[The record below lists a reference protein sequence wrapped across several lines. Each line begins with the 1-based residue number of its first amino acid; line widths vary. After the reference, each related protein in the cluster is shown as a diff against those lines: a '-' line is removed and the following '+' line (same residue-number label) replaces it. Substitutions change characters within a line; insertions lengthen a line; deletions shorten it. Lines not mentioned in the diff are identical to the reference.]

1 MEKISR
7 NILISVMFHSAL
19 LAAVFA
25 IGSSSMQQT
34 KKILMVSLFDEWQAG
49 SADRHVNTGANA
61 NSNTSSKTEQKV
73 SPKSTPAAL
82 PDAPAHHKPVE
93 RAERVKPDHPDQPA
107 PANTQAA
114 AMPTPVA
121 QTMGIASEKD
131 APALVDTGLRG
142 SVDIGYGYSTVAGDR
157 SRETGRGGSM
167 SSGVPM
173 AGSGTGPG
181 GTGIR
186 EGRGQQTGDIDPAL
200 RRKIRDSLQ
209 SNLVY
214 PYLARKKHIEG
225 TVLAEFRLDASGMP
239 ENMKIVK
246 TSSYAILDQAAK
258 ETIQKAAP
266 YPAHSKRVEIPITFR
281 LQD

>member
-1 MEKISR
+1 MEKIRR
-7 NILISVMFHSAL
+7 NILMSVMFHSAL
-19 LAAVFA
+19 LAAVFV

-34 KKILMVSLFDEWQAG
+34 KKILMVSLFSEWQAG
-49 SADRHVNTGANA
+49 SANPHVNT
-61 NSNTSSKTEQKV
+61 EQRAAA
-73 SPKSTPAAL
+73 KSTPAAV
-82 PDAPAHHKPVE
+82 PGAPARQKPVE
-93 RAERVKPDHPDQPA
+93 RAERVERAQPTQLAQLA

-114 AMPTPVA
+114 AMPTPAA
-121 QTMGIASEKD
+121 QTVSIAAEKD
-131 APALVDTGLRG
+131 AQALVDTGLRA
-142 SVDIGYGYSTVAGDR
+142 SANTGYGYGRVAGDL
-157 SRETGRGGSM
+157 SRETGSGGSM

-173 AGSGTGPG
+173 AVLGSGTEAS
-181 GTGIR
+181 GTGVKD
-186 EGRGQQTGDIDPAL
+186 GRDRQTGDIDPAL

-225 TVLAEFRLDASGMP
+225 TVLAEFRLDAAGMP

-246 TSSYAILDQAAK
+246 TSSYAILDKAAK

-266 YPAHSKRVEIPITFR
+266 YPAHNRRVEIPITFR

>member
-25 IGSSSMQQT
+25 IGSSMQQT
-34 KKILMVSLFDEWQAG
+34 KKILMVSLFNEWQAG
-49 SADRHVNTGANA
+49 SANTHVNTDAKTHTNA
-61 NSNTSSKTEQKV
+61 NMNSGQRS
-73 SPKSTPAAL
+73 SPKSTPAAV
-82 PDAPAHHKPVE
+82 PGAPARHRPMERVE
-93 RAERVKPDHPDQPA
+93 RAQSPQLAQPA
-107 PANTQAA
+107 PANTQTT
-114 AMPTPVA
+114 AMPTPAA
-121 QTMGIASEKD
+121 QTASILAEKD
-131 APALVDTGLRG
+131 AQALVDTELHT
-142 SVDIGYGYSTVAGDR
+142 SVDIGYGYGRVAGDR
-157 SRETGRGGSM
+157 SQDTGRGGSM

-173 AGSGTGPG
+173 AVSGTGAG

-186 EGRGQQTGDIDPAL
+186 EGRDRRTEDIDPSL

-225 TVLAEFRLDASGMP
+225 TVLAEFRLDAAGMP

-246 TSSYAILDQAAK
+246 TSSYAILDKAAK

-266 YPAHSKRVEIPITFR
+266 YPAHNRRVEIPITFR